1 MNGTPLSICGETRA
15 FDLEKVYS
23 SRVCTRSCILQAGME
38 KTEMIYGT
46 RAVIEAIKAGKEIE
60 KVMIQSSLAND
71 LIKELISTARD
82 KQIPYTFVPQ
92 EKLKKL
98 STKNHQGVICILA
111 SVTYASL
118 DNLIDHAYSEGRE
131 PFLLILDRVTDVRNF
146 GAIAR
151 TAECAGVDGIVIGE
165 KGNAPITGDAMKT
178 SAGALNHL
186 AICREKD
193 LKKTMKFLREN
204 GIRIIAC
211 TEKAGSSIY
220 DVEVSGPVAV
230 IMGSEEDGIADALLR
245 DADEL
250 VKIPMKGKIGSL
262 NVSVATGV
270 AIYEIFRQRNAV
282 GKK

>member
-1 MNGTPLSICGETRA
+1 
-15 FDLEKVYS
+15 
-23 SRVCTRSCILQAGME
+23 
-38 KTEMIYGT
+38 MIYGT
-46 RAVIEAIKAGKEIE
+46 RAVMEAIRAGKEIE
-60 KVMIQSSLAND
+60 KIMIQSSLAND
-71 LIKELISTARD
+71 LVKELITLARENHV
-82 KQIPYTFVPQ
+82 PYTFVPQ
-92 EKLKKL
+92 EKLKKF
-98 STKNHQGVICILA
+98 STKNHQGVICMLA

-118 DNLIDHAYSEGRE
+118 DNVIDRAYSDGRE
-131 PFLLILDRVTDVRNF
+131 PFLLMLDRVTDVRNF

-165 KGNAPITGDAMKT
+165 KGNAPITSDAMKT

-193 LKKTMKFLREN
+193 LKKTMRYLREN

-211 TEKAGSSIY
+211 TEKATRTIF
-220 DVEVSGPVAV
+220 DVPLGGPIAL
-230 IMGSEEDGIADALLR
+230 IMGSEEDGIADPLLR

-270 AIYEIFRQRNAV
+270 AVYEVVRIRSLE
-282 GKK
+282 K

>member
-1 MNGTPLSICGETRA
+1 
-15 FDLEKVYS
+15 
-23 SRVCTRSCILQAGME
+23 ME
-38 KTEMIYGT
+38 KTDMIYGT
-46 RAVIEAIKAGKEIE
+46 RAVIEAIRAGKEIE
-60 KVMIQSSLAND
+60 KIMIQSSLAND
-71 LIKELISTARD
+71 LIKELITVARER
-82 KQIPYTFVPQ
+82 QVPYTFVPQ
-92 EKLKKL
+92 EKLKKF

-118 DNLIDHAYSEGRE
+118 DNIIHVAYSEGRE

-204 GIRIIAC
+204 GIRIVAC
-211 TEKAGSSIY
+211 TEKASQDIY
-220 DVEVSGPVAV
+220 DVELSGPVAL
-230 IMGSEEDGIADALLR
+230 IMGSEEDGISESLLR

-250 VKIPMKGKIGSL
+250 AKIPMKGKIGSL

-270 AIYEIFRQRNAV
+270 AIYEVIRRRTTSP
-282 GKK
+282 K